1 MKILISKPDAIVL
14 QLNVVSVDQ
23 NNAQGDNWID
33 ATVNSDNSEIVEAS
47 ECPFVWQR
55 GLYTFIGGTWDY
67 VDSTAQ
73 TAANALK
80 DEKLSSEREAIW
92 TLIKS
97 YRDNLIQNGGYL
109 ASGKWFHSDTLS
121 RTQQMGLVM
130 MGASV
135 PAVQWKTMDGTFI
148 TMTQTLAGQIFAAA
162 AMQDQALFSHAE
174 LLHATVLA
182 AEDPNSVDITVG
194 WPSTY
199 VSA

>member
-1 MKILISKPDAIVL
+1 MYARIQNGIAVDVRSESPIGCFTDDFVVQFITVPD
-14 QLNVVSVDQ
+14 NVQ
-23 NNAQGDNWID
+23 NGWLFDGTDFAPPPGPTQEELD
-33 ATVNSDNSEIVEAS
+33 AEAARLAAEQVKQAS
-47 ECPFVWQR
+47 
-55 GLYTFIGGTWDY
+55 
-67 VDSTAQ
+67 Q
-73 TAANALK
+73 TRANL
-80 DEKLSSEREAIW
+80 W

-162 AMQDQALFSHAE
+162 AMQDQAIFSYAE
-174 LLHATVLA
+174 VLHATVLA

>member
-1 MKILISKPDAIVL
+1 MFARIQNGIA
-14 QLNVVSVDQ
+14 VDVRSDSPIGCFTDDFVMQ
-23 NNAQGDNWID
+23 FI
-33 ATVNSDNSEIVEAS
+33 TVSDNVQNGWLFDGTDFVAPPGPTQEQLDAEAT
-47 ECPFVWQR
+47 R
-55 GLYTFIGGTWDY
+55 L
-67 VDSTAQ
+67 
-73 TAANALK
+73 AAEQVKQVALTRAN
-80 DEKLSSEREAIW
+80 LW

>member
-1 MKILISKPDAIVL
+1 MKLLIKNGRVIGTAEDNYYGNDVTFDAHIGFDI
-14 QLNVVSVDQ
+14 NRISEYTEINGVVS
-23 NNAQGDNWID
+23 IP
-33 ATVNSDNSEIVEAS
+33 SK
-47 ECPFVWQR
+47 
-55 GLYTFIGGTWDY
+55 
-67 VDSTAQ
+67 TA
-73 TAANALK
+73 
-80 DEKLSSEREAIW
+80 DEIW

-182 AEDPNSVDITVG
+182 AEDPNSVDITAG